1 MDINQIIRA
10 EREKRRY
17 SQVDM
22 ARMLKISPSAY
33 LQIEKGKTE
42 LTLSRLTQIA
52 SVLDVSISYLL
63 KESGIIESGES
74 ESAKAL
80 EAEVSLLRKYLE
92 VSSNVADQFF
102 ADSIEKVALDL
113 NLGRWE
119 LTELATGKM
128 TVFEGGNLLN
138 MQKPHNYKKIQK
150 GLENGTHKLSV
161 SVTDEEDRLIRTEVI
176 KNDSGVLYILD
187 NLGFVRDK
195 EFSEQIKEDG
205 KRFNIRN
212 Y

>member
-1 MDINQIIRA
+1 MDINQTIRA

-22 ARMLKISPSAY
+22 ARMLEISPSAY
-33 LQIEKGKTE
+33 LQIEKGRTE

-63 KESGIIESGES
+63 EASGMIESEES
-74 ESAKAL
+74 KSVKAL

-92 VSSNVADQFF
+92 VSSNVANQYF

-119 LTELATGKM
+119 FTELATGKV
-128 TVFEGGNLLN
+128 TVFEGENLAN
-138 MQKPHNYKKIQK
+138 MHKLPNYKTVQQGLKK
-150 GLENGTHKLSV
+150 GTYKLEVSFTDQEDQLIKTKAIEDDNGT
-161 SVTDEEDRLIRTEVI
+161 
-176 KNDSGVLYILD
+176 LYLLD
-187 NLGFVRDK
+187 KLGFVRDK
-195 EFSEQIKEDG
+195 EFSEQIKENG
-205 KRFNIRN
+205 KRFNILS